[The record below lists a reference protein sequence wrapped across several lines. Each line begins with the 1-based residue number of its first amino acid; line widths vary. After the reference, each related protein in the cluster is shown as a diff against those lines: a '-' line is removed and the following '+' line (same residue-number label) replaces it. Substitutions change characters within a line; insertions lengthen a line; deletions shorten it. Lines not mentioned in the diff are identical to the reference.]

1 MAPWQ
6 KKSFDFS
13 YFDLYAL
20 RDLLRFSGGRK
31 VIDYF
36 RDMDRDESGELT
48 KKECAKAPARPETA
62 RRQ

>member
-1 MAPWQ
+1 MAPWL

-48 KKECAKAPARPETA
+48 KKECAEAPARPEAA